1 MQGASGGARNSS
13 HAAAMTTPSLAP
25 LAERPG
31 SWSVLGVPAYRQ
43 YAISRIFSTIANA
56 MLQAIV
62 AWQVYAISGSAVQL
76 GLIGLARFLPSLA
89 ISLVGGVV
97 VDTYDRRKVLLGV
110 QVLQLLSGASICAAT
125 VLGVASLPALYA
137 LVFAAGV
144 ASSFEGPARQALI
157 PGLVPRHLFAR
168 ALTVNSTLQS
178 LSSITGPAVGGLLI
192 AASGPALAYGAYSGC
207 VVLAMLFLLLIHF
220 TGSTAPGA
228 PAGSRVEALREGIRY
243 LRERPVL
250 LGTMSLDMFAVI
262 FGGAKALLPIYA
274 VNILQVGATGYGIL
288 SASMDGGA
296 LLMSLV
302 LVSLPVPPRS
312 GRALLLTV
320 SAFGLATVGF
330 GLSTWLPLS
339 ILSYAA
345 VGMADQISVVA
356 RQNMIQ
362 LSTPDHLRGR
372 VTAVSSLFVSASNQ
386 VGSIE
391 SGFVAALV
399 SPVFAVV
406 SGGLGCMAVV
416 GIIAWLI
423 PELRSYTPPD
433 HDDQRSPA

>member
-1 MQGASGGARNSS
+1 
-13 HAAAMTTPSLAP
+13 MTTPSLAP
-25 LAERPG
+25 IARRPN
-31 SWSVLGVPAYRQ
+31 SWSVLGVRPFRQ
-43 YAISRIFSTIANA
+43 YATSRIFSSVANT

-62 AWQVYAISGSAVQL
+62 AWQVYAISGSPLQL
-76 GLIGLARFLPSLA
+76 GLIGLARFVPSLA

-110 QVLQLLSGASICAAT
+110 QVLQFLSGAGICAVT
-125 VLGVASLPALYA
+125 LLGQASLPALYV

-157 PGLVPRHLFAR
+157 PGVIPRHLFAR

-178 LSSITGPAVGGLLI
+178 LSSVTGPAVGGLLI
-192 AASGPALAYGAYSGC
+192 AASGPALAYGAYAGC
-207 VVLAMLFLLLIHF
+207 IVLAMVFLLLIQF

-228 PAGSRVEALREGIRY
+228 PSGSRMAALREGIQY

-262 FGGAKALLPIYA
+262 FGGAKALLPVYA
-274 VNILQVGATGYGIL
+274 VSILHVGATGYGIL

-312 GRALLLTV
+312 GRVLLATV
-320 SAFGLATVGF
+320 TAFGLATVAF

-339 ILSYAA
+339 ILTYAA

-362 LSTPDHLRGR
+362 LTIPDHLRGR

-391 SGFVAALV
+391 SGFVAQVFNA
-399 SPVFAVV
+399 VFAVV
-406 SGGLGCMAVV
+406 TGGLGCVAVV
-416 GIIAWLI
+416 GIVAWLV
-423 PELRSYTPPD
+423 PELRTYVPPD
-433 HDDQRSPA
+433 HDSQPSSP